1 MGNALAFYEPKQAWR
16 GALNPA
22 HPNVYADDR
31 LFRDEQENV
40 FRPSWLVA
48 CHESEMPNAYDY
60 CTFSHPTGPF
70 LFVIRGQ
77 DRSLRGFYNV
87 CPHHG
92 VSLLPGPSGNARR
105 IACGGLLEAGNRHCV
120 DITRMLDAARKCA
133 KQRKLIRAK

>member
-1 MGNALAFYEPKQAWR
+1 MGNITAFYRPLPGLRA
-16 GALNPA
+16 GLGT
-22 HPNVYADDR
+22 ADRNTYSDGM
-31 LFRDEQENV
+31 LFREEQENV

-60 CTFSHPTGPF
+60 CTFSHPAGPF

-92 VSLLPGPSGNARR
+92 VSLLPGPSGMRGASPAVDCSRTA
-105 IACGGLLEAGNRHCV
+105 IAIA
-120 DITRMLDAARKCA
+120 
-133 KQRKLIRAK
+133 